1 MSHNPAT
8 GFFNHALLLCTTA
21 SITLRPLRGAV
32 GRPSQL
38 YHDCAASLDC
48 WTTGRRGRGHARPN
62 AQRRVRAVWLS
73 QSHDRDAMDKLRRRG
88 PVGQRSCEDSRRH
101 GQQAEPSPPSR
112 EPKEH
117 AGRLLTLLVA
127 LMVFPLAQRVVAFE
141 SHSLLVLSATP
152 RACAQVRRSVIIV
165 APRWRFAP
173 NMEDSKSQQ
182 QHQPPIREV
191 DSSGNVPNVAR

>member
-1 MSHNPAT
+1 MPVSCLRLFYPLDKNMSHNPAT

-117 AGRLLTLLVA
+117 GMPAGCSR
-127 LMVFPLAQRVVAFE
+127 
-141 SHSLLVLSATP
+141 
-152 RACAQVRRSVIIV
+152 C
-165 APRWRFAP
+165 W
-173 NMEDSKSQQ
+173 
-182 QHQPPIREV
+182 
-191 DSSGNVPNVAR
+191 